1 MKIFSV
7 KAESFI
13 QFYIFVAQIAT
24 RTAINS
30 EINIYPNEKTCGIIE
45 GRQGH
50 RSIGLEGLG
59 SKTF

>member
-30 EINIYPNEKTCGIIE
+30 EINIYPNEKTCGIYWC
-45 GRQGH
+45 RYVC
-50 RSIGLEGLG
+50 R
-59 SKTF
+59 